1 MRKIYT
7 SIELGS
13 YSIKILVCEIINNN
27 PHVLASSN
35 TRCKGI
41 RHGIIVDKEMVKE
54 YLLAGVKEIEERLG
68 FSIKEA
74 IVGITSKEKTFD
86 VLTGK
91 IKIENPSKIVRDEEI
106 DKVYQDTVLG
116 KIESNEELLSI
127 MPISFKVDDSE
138 LTKNP
143 KGMVGDILY
152 LKAVIIKVPKDDL
165 KPYLELFKECDIK
178 VTDITLSAVG
188 DYYEAKNQEFDSDI
202 SAIINIGYDKID
214 VSIFNKG
221 IMIKYDFVP
230 EGSKLIDKELAY
242 LFNIKRSQAR
252 NLKEKFAVADTKY
265 ASVNDTLDLVN
276 KDGQDIVV
284 NQVEVSE
291 VVGARVEYLL
301 ALAKKQI
308 NLLTNREISNIII
321 SGGVSEIIGFQDVVE
336 KVFDNRTFTLDI
348 KDMGIRSNIYS
359 TTLGLIKY
367 FNNKL
372 DFKGIEYSM
381 TKDNDLVKLNLVRNK
396 NKDGILNKIFGH
408 FKDE

>member
-127 MPISFKVDDSE
+127 MPISFKVDNSE

>member
-321 SGGVSEIIGFQDVVE
+321 SGGVSELAGFSGIVE
-336 KVFDNRTFTLDI
+336 DVFDARTSIHDI
-348 KDMGIRSNIYS
+348 REMGIRNNMYS

-367 FNNKL
+367 FYEKL
-372 DFKGIEYSM
+372 DFKGISYTM
-381 TKDNDLVKLNLVRNK
+381 VKDDDLVKLNLVRNK
-396 NKDGILNKIFGH
+396 NKDGILNKVFGH